1 MSSSLDSAVSQNGDD
16 EHPVSL
22 MWPLWLLVCCVTV
35 HAWSQEEMDVY
46 DLVEEVGQ
54 KGTFYQLLEVSQNA
68 TSAEVR
74 RSFRQLSLLHHP
86 DKNREEGAEARYRQ
100 MVGVYEV
107 LRNNRLREIYD
118 NFLVNGLPDWR
129 SAMFYY
135 RRMRKMG
142 LLEIA
147 AILSVIITVGQ
158 YITAWA
164 GYHDKRMIVEE
175 QLRPKAKREKL
186 SVSQLDAL
194 ISQAM
199 LQFRPSWYNTL
210 PFQTVRAV
218 VWLFTGAPGDLSA
231 TCRRMLRERRDQR
244 AADQLAAAQKRLQ
257 ARKQEEQQERRKQQK
272 ERRRRH
278 RVEEHEQRQ
287 GEEGDSGLLQGSGV
301 QAVQFEDWSLAR
313 SGVWTDEDLSALSKL
328 VSKYP
333 PGVADRWPTIA
344 RALERTIAEV
354 VQMTQMIRER
364 PQLVPAATTSP
375 ADQSADGGRVKTRAT
390 SLTDADTSTPWT
402 QLQQKALEK
411 ALVQFPKGSAERWE
425 RVAKLV
431 PGKSKEECIL
441 RFRMLAEK
449 LRKKRQE
456 EAESVNGGEVDL
468 PSFPAGVPAETL
480 ET

>member
-1 MSSSLDSAVSQNGDD
+1 MIEKYIAEPSKIISQVGKSLSKTFILKHVSLSKTARLKRPNTITPPPFTTGIYDFIDWYMAVSNC
-16 EHPVSL
+16 VN
-22 MWPLWLLVCCVTV
+22 MWLCV
-35 HAWSQEEMDVY
+35 
-46 DLVEEVGQ
+46 
-54 KGTFYQLLEVSQNA
+54 
-68 TSAEVR
+68 
-74 RSFRQLSLLHHP
+74 
-86 DKNREEGAEARYRQ
+86 
-100 MVGVYEV
+100 
-107 LRNNRLREIYD
+107 
-118 NFLVNGLPDWR
+118 
-129 SAMFYY
+129 
-135 RRMRKMG
+135 
-142 LLEIA
+142 
-147 AILSVIITVGQ
+147 
-158 YITAWA
+158 
-164 GYHDKRMIVEE
+164 
-175 QLRPKAKREKL
+175 
-186 SVSQLDAL
+186 
-194 ISQAM
+194 
-199 LQFRPSWYNTL
+199 SWYNTL

-231 TCRRMLRERRDQR
+231 ACRRMLRERRDQR

-431 PGKSKEECIL
+431 PGKSKVGPS
-441 RFRMLAEK
+441 RSSML
-449 LRKKRQE
+449 LIQHNR
-456 EAESVNGGEVDL
+456 
-468 PSFPAGVPAETL
+468 
-480 ET
+480 